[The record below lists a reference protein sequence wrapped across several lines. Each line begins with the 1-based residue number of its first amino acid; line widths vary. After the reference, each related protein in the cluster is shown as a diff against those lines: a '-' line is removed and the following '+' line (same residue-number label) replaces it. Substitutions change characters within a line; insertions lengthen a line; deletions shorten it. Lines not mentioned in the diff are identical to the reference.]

1 MLQSLAGLAGNVR
14 DSIGPRIAMVERVME
29 IKRVGVI
36 GAGTMGN
43 GIAHVFA
50 RSGYGVV
57 LCDVERRFLD
67 RGLETITK
75 NLDREVAKNKITA
88 EDKTSAL
95 KRIEPVTVRARLEDC
110 DFIVEAATER
120 LGIKTEIFRDL
131 DRLARPEVILASNT
145 SSISITKLAALTERP
160 DKVIGMH
167 FFNPVPVMKLVEVI
181 RGLATSQETFSETRD
196 LALRLDKTPVE
207 VNDAPGFVSNR
218 VLMPLLNE
226 AMYTVMEGVATAEA
240 VDEVFK
246 LGMAHPMG
254 PLTLADFIGLDVC
267 LDIMRVMQEGLGD
280 PKYRPCP
287 LLIKMVDAGWL
298 GRKSGRG
305 FYKYSG

>member
-1 MLQSLAGLAGNVR
+1 MNIR
-14 DSIGPRIAMVERVME
+14 
-29 IKRVGVI
+29 RVGVI

-43 GIAHVFA
+43 GIAHIFA
-50 RSGYGVV
+50 RSGYAVV
-57 LCDVERRFLD
+57 LCDVEQRFLE
-67 RGLETITK
+67 RGIATITK
-75 NLDREVAKNKITA
+75 NLEREAAKGKITA
-88 EDKTSAL
+88 EDSAAAL
-95 KRIEPVTVRARLEDC
+95 KRIEPVTDRAKLADC
-110 DFIVEAATER
+110 DFIVEAATEKIE
-120 LGIKTEIFRDL
+120 IKMEIFRDL
-131 DRLARPEVILASNT
+131 GRLARPDVILASNT
-145 SSISITKLAALTERP
+145 SSISITKLGALTKRP
-160 DKVIGMH
+160 EKVIGMH

-181 RGLATSQETFSETRD
+181 RGLATSQETFATVRE
-196 LALRLDKTPVE
+196 LAVKLDKTPVE

-226 AMYTVMEGVATAEA
+226 AMYAVMEGVATAEA

-305 FYKYSG
+305 FYRY

>member
-1 MLQSLAGLAGNVR
+1 
-14 DSIGPRIAMVERVME
+14 ME
-29 IKRVGVI
+29 IKRVGVL

-50 RSGYGVV
+50 RSGYAVV
-57 LCDVERRFLD
+57 LCDVEQRFLYRGLDTIAKNLGRESSKGKITAAQEKEALQRITPVLD
-67 RGLETITK
+67 RGKL
-75 NLDREVAKNKITA
+75 A
-88 EDKTSAL
+88 
-95 KRIEPVTVRARLEDC
+95 DC
-110 DFIVEAATER
+110 DFIIEAATEKFE
-120 LGIKTEIFRDL
+120 IKTEIFRDL
-131 DRLARPEVILASNT
+131 DRLARAEVILASNT
-145 SSISITKLAALTERP
+145 SSISITKLAAVTKRP
-160 DKVIGMH
+160 EKVIGMH

-181 RGLATSQETFSETRD
+181 RGLATSQATYDTVRD
-196 LALRLDKTPVE
+196 LAQRLDKTPVE

-226 AMYTVMEGVATAEA
+226 AMYAVMEGVATPEA

-267 LDIMRVMQEGLGD
+267 LDIMRVMQDGLGD

-298 GRKSGRG
+298 GRKTGRG
-305 FYKYSG
+305 FYKY

>member
-1 MLQSLAGLAGNVR
+1 MKT
-14 DSIGPRIAMVERVME
+14 
-29 IKRVGVI
+29 IKVVGVV

-50 RSGYGVV
+50 RGGFQVV
-57 LCDVERRFLD
+57 LCEVEQRFLD
-67 RGLETITK
+67 RGLEAIRK
-75 NLDREVAKNKITA
+75 NLQREAAKGKLTPVEA
-88 EDKTSAL
+88 EAALGLIRGTLQAQDLMACDFVIEAAPERFAL
-95 KRIEPVTVRARLEDC
+95 KQEVFMQL
-110 DFIVEAATER
+110 
-120 LGIKTEIFRDL
+120 DL
-131 DRLARPEVILASNT
+131 LLKPEVILASNT
-145 SSISITKLAALTERP
+145 SSISITRLAAQTQRP
-160 DKVIGMH
+160 SQVIGMH

-181 RGLATSQETFSETRD
+181 RGLETTDETFAQVKA
-196 LALRLDKTPVE
+196 LAEGLGKTPVE

-226 AMYTVMEGVATAEA
+226 AMYAVMEGVATAAA
-240 VDEVFK
+240 VDQVFQ

-254 PLTLADFIGLDVC
+254 PLALADFIGLDVC

-287 LLIKMVDAGWL
+287 LLIRMVDAGWL

-305 FYKYSG
+305 FYQY

>member
-1 MLQSLAGLAGNVR
+1 M
-14 DSIGPRIAMVERVME
+14 D
-29 IKRVGVI
+29 IKHIGVI

-43 GIAHVFA
+43 GIAHVFV
-50 RSGYGVV
+50 RSGYSVV
-57 LCDVERRFLD
+57 LCDVEQRFLE
-67 RGLETITK
+67 RGIATITK

-88 EDKTSAL
+88 EDKASAL
-95 KRIEPVTVRARLEDC
+95 KKIEPVTDRAELANC
-110 DFIVEAATER
+110 DFIVEAVTEKFE
-120 LGIKTEIFRDL
+120 IKAEIFRDL

-145 SSISITKLAALTERP
+145 SSISITKLAALTKRP

-181 RGLATSQETFSETRD
+181 RGLATSEETFATVRD
-196 LALRLDKTPVE
+196 LAVKLDKTPVE

-226 AMYTVMEGVATAEA
+226 AMYAVMEGVATAEA

-305 FYKYSG
+305 FYRY